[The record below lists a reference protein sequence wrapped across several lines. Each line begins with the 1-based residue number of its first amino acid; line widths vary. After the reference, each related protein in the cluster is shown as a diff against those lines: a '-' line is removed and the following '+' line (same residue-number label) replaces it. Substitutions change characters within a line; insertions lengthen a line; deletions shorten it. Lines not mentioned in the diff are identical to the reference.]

1 MFEYT
6 HHCGVLIWNFMFIPA
21 FFLRGFS
28 DATAHGGLGD
38 ASRRHK
44 SFFITLGRVLAQ
56 IGRPIW

>member
-1 MFEYT
+1 
-6 HHCGVLIWNFMFIPA
+6 MFIPA